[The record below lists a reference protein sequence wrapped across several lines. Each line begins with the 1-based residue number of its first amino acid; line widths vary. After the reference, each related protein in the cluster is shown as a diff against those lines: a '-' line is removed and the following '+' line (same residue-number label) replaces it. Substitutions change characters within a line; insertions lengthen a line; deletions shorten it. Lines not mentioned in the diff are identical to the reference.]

1 MPHAQPCRLWIVLLC
16 GSKIKEKQSKKK
28 KINISQAQSH
38 ASDSSLLNVHLGSLQ
53 LINGRLH
60 CFAAGPWPSLFVQ
73 VITFQNE
80 GGCAIW
86 ELGFF
91 FFMAGGLNYFSVQ
104 TRLHKIHLQF
114 LCVISCSLQCLVW
127 VSILRT
133 LLCSSLSLDG
143 PEPFSLM
150 YLSPPNLQST
160 KVHNACCKT
169 IPKGSESLQGLHQ
182 GNWWVMKNMPAEF
195 SFWVKIPK
203 RALNIYI
210 PSFCRKTGHNLEA
223 HIYF

>member
-1 MPHAQPCRLWIVLLC
+1 MCTLGASNWLMGDSTVLRQGPGHHCL
-16 GSKIKEKQSKKK
+16 SK
-28 KINISQAQSH
+28 
-38 ASDSSLLNVHLGSLQ
+38 SLLSRMRV
-53 LINGRLH
+53 
-60 CFAAGPWPSLFVQ
+60 AVQ
-73 VITFQNE
+73 FEN
-80 GGCAIW
+80 W
-86 ELGFF
+86 DFF